1 MTRRFDA
8 RPTPRKYAA
17 VSYNRTMATKSV
29 FTCSNCGH
37 QEPKW
42 LGRCPECGE
51 WSTLVEEAREDKKV
65 VGFAARA
72 ANAKAPGRR
81 AAGATLALNEVR
93 AEREGG
99 RVSTGV
105 GELDRVLGGG
115 IVPGSLVLVGGEPG
129 VGKSTLLLQVM
140 GHLGE
145 GCLMVSGEESPRQ
158 VALSARRLGVGDA
171 GFRVLS
177 ETDVDVIEATI
188 LEERPKVVVV
198 DSIQTLYSPELTGA
212 PGGVG
217 QVRETAARLMRLA
230 KAEGITVILVG
241 HVTKEGSIAGPR
253 VLEHMVDTVLQF
265 EGDRYQA
272 FRILRALKN
281 RFGSTNEVG
290 VFEMTGG
297 GMIEVEDPS
306 AFFLSTREGGV
317 PPGVVTVCLLEGT
330 RPMLVEIESLVAPS
344 PLAVPRRVANGFDTG
359 RVNMLCAVLSRRA
372 GLVLGDQDVY
382 VNVTGGV
389 RVEEPAADLGVALAI
404 ASALR
409 DRPVEAGVACFGE
422 VGLTG
427 DVRFVSGGPRRVAE
441 LRKLGFGR
449 IIGPEG
455 ASEGSRAGARNGAPN
470 GRTKRK
476 EAAVLEVRTLEEAV
490 GAALS

>member
-1 MTRRFDA
+1 
-8 RPTPRKYAA
+8 
-17 VSYNRTMATKSV
+17 MATKTLYV
-29 FTCSNCGH
+29 CTNCGH
-37 QEPKW
+37 EEPKW
-42 LGRCPECGE
+42 LGRCPDCGE
-51 WSTLVEEAREDKKV
+51 WSTLVEETRENKKA
-65 VGFAARA
+65 VGFAERA
-72 ANAKAPGRR
+72 TRQKRGVAGR
-81 AAGATLALNEVR
+81 TLSLSEVR
-93 AEREGG
+93 AVESGNRTD
-99 RVSTGV
+99 TGV
-105 GELDRVLGGG
+105 GELNRVLGGG
-115 IVPGSLVLVGGEPG
+115 IVPGSMVLVGGEPG

-158 VALSARRLGVGDA
+158 VALNARRLGIEKA

-177 ETDVDVIEATI
+177 ETDVDIIEATI
-188 LEERPKVVVV
+188 LEERPRIVVV
-198 DSIQTLYSPELTGA
+198 DSIQTLYSPELSGA

-217 QVRETAARLMRLA
+217 QVRECAARLMRLA
-230 KAEGITVILVG
+230 KSEGISVFLVG

-265 EGDRYQA
+265 EGDRFQA

-290 VFEMTGG
+290 VFEMTGQ
-297 GMIEVEDPS
+297 GMVEVEDPS
-306 AFFLSTREGGV
+306 AFFLSKREEDV

-344 PLAVPRRVANGFDTG
+344 PLAVPRRVTNGVDAG

-372 GLVLGDQDVY
+372 GLSLGDHDVY

-409 DRPVEAGVACFGE
+409 DKPVGKGTACFGE

-427 DVRFVSGGPRRVAE
+427 DVRFVPGAPRRVDE
-441 LRKLGFGR
+441 LLKLGFGR
-449 IIGPEG
+449 IIRPEG
-455 ASEGSRAGARNGAPN
+455 RSVGPPNTDGGAERRASVVDVS
-470 GRTKRK
+470 
-476 EAAVLEVRTLEEAV
+476 TLEEAV
-490 GAALS
+490 AVALL

>member
-1 MTRRFDA
+1 MGFRSA
-8 RPTPRKYAA
+8 YIP
-17 VSYNRTMATKSV
+17 YNRRMATKTLYV
-29 FTCSNCGH
+29 CSSCGH
-37 QEPKW
+37 TEPKW
-42 LGRCPECGE
+42 LGRCPDCGE
-51 WSTLVEEAREDKKV
+51 WSTFVEEVRDEKKA
-65 VGFAARA
+65 VGFASRA
-72 ANAKAPGRR
+72 ANAREPRR
-81 AAGATLALNEVR
+81 AAGKTLVLSEVR

-99 RVSTGV
+99 RIDTGI
-105 GELDRVLGGG
+105 GELNRVLGGG
-115 IVPGSLVLVGGEPG
+115 IVPGSMVLVGGEPG

-140 GHLGE
+140 GLLGK

-158 VALSARRLGVGDA
+158 VALSAGRLGVGGT

-198 DSIQTLYSPELTGA
+198 DSIQTLYSPELSGA

-230 KAEGITVILVG
+230 KAEGIAVLLVG

-265 EGDRYQA
+265 EGHRFQS
-272 FRILRALKN
+272 FRVLRALKN

-290 VFEMTGG
+290 VFEMSGTG
-297 GMIEVEDPS
+297 MVEVEAPS
-306 AFFLSTREGGV
+306 AFFLSRRDGGM

-344 PLAVPRRVANGFDTG
+344 PLAIPRRVANGIEVG

-372 GLVLGDQDVY
+372 GLALQDQDVY

-389 RVEEPAADLGVALAI
+389 RIEEPAADLGVALAI
-404 ASALR
+404 ASAMR
-409 DRPVEAGVACFGE
+409 DKPVGKGTACFGE

-427 DVRFVSGGPRRVAE
+427 DVRYVSGAPRRTSE
-441 LRKLGFGR
+441 MSKMGFGR
-449 IIGPEG
+449 IIRPEG
-455 ASEGSRAGARNGAPN
+455 AKDGPAGGC
-470 GRTKRK
+470 GG
-476 EAAVLEVRTLEEAV
+476 VSVVEVSTLEEAV
-490 GAALS
+490 AVALL

>member
-1 MTRRFDA
+1 
-8 RPTPRKYAA
+8 
-17 VSYNRTMATKSV
+17 VATKTLYV
-29 FTCSNCGH
+29 CSNCGH
-37 QEPKW
+37 TAPKW
-42 LGRCPECGE
+42 LGRCPDCGE
-51 WSTLVEEAREDKKV
+51 WSTFVEEVREDKKV

-72 ANAKAPGRR
+72 TKER
-81 AAGATLALNEVR
+81 AARGAAGRTLALSEVPVV
-93 AEREGG
+93 EGG
-99 RVSTGV
+99 GRMDTGV
-105 GELDRVLGGG
+105 GELNRVLGGG
-115 IVPGSLVLVGGEPG
+115 VVPGSMVLVGGEPG
-129 VGKSTLLLQVM
+129 IGKSTLLLQVM
-140 GHLGE
+140 GHVGE
-145 GCLMVSGEESPRQ
+145 GCLMISGEESPRQ
-158 VALSARRLGVGDA
+158 VALSARRLGVEGK

-188 LEERPKVVVV
+188 LDERPRVVVV
-198 DSIQTLYSPELTGA
+198 DSIQTLYSPELSGA

-217 QVRETAARLMRLA
+217 QVRECAARLMRLA
-230 KAEGITVILVG
+230 KSEGIAVVLVG
-241 HVTKEGSIAGPR
+241 HVTKDGSIAGPR

-265 EGDRYQA
+265 EGDRFQN
-272 FRILRALKN
+272 FRVLRALKN

-290 VFEMTGG
+290 VFEMTGR
-297 GMIEVEDPS
+297 GMVEVEDPS
-306 AFFLSTREGGV
+306 AFFVSRREGGT

-330 RPMLVEIESLVAPS
+330 RPMLVEIESLVVTS

-409 DRPVEAGVACFGE
+409 DVSVEAGTACFGE

-441 LRKLGFGR
+441 LMKLGYNR
-449 IIGPEG
+449 IMMPEG
-455 ASEGSRAGARNGAPN
+455 APEGPGKRDNGARNGRAE
-470 GRTKRK
+470 R
-476 EAAVLEVRTLEEAV
+476 EVSLVEVKTLDEAV
-490 GAALS
+490 AAALL

>member
-1 MTRRFDA
+1 MA
-8 RPTPRKYAA
+8 
-17 VSYNRTMATKSV
+17 NRTLY
-29 FTCSNCGH
+29 TCSSCGH
-37 QEPKW
+37 EEPKW
-42 LGRCPECGE
+42 LGRCPGCGE
-51 WSTLVEEAREDKKV
+51 WSTFVEEMRDEKKA
-65 VGFAARA
+65 VGFAART
-72 ANAKAPGRR
+72 
-81 AAGATLALNEVR
+81 AGARGQAPRKARGTTLSLAEVR
-93 AEREGG
+93 GESERRMG
-99 RVSTGV
+99 TGV

-158 VALSARRLGVGDA
+158 VAMSARRLGVEES

-188 LEERPKVVVV
+188 LEERPRVVVV
-198 DSIQTLYSPELTGA
+198 DSIQTLYSPELQGA
-212 PGGVG
+212 PGSVG
-217 QVRETAARLMRLA
+217 QVRESAARLMRLA
-230 KAEGITVILVG
+230 KAEGIAVVLVG

-265 EGDRYQA
+265 EGDRYQS
-272 FRILRALKN
+272 FRVLRGLKN

-290 VFEMTGG
+290 VFEMTGR
-297 GMIEVEDPS
+297 GMVEVEDPS
-306 AFFLSTREGGV
+306 AFFLSRREGGT

-330 RPMLVEIESLVAPS
+330 RPMLVEIESLVSPS
-344 PLAVPRRVANGFDTG
+344 PLAVPRRVANGVDAG

-372 GLVLGDQDVY
+372 GLSLGGQDVY

-389 RVEEPAADLGVALAI
+389 RVEERAADLGVALAI

-409 DRPVEAGVACFGE
+409 DRPVGPGTACFGE

-427 DVRFVSGGPRRVAE
+427 DLRYVSGAPRRMSE
-441 LRKLGFGR
+441 LLKMGFER
-449 IIGPEG
+449 IIKPEG
-455 ASEGSRAGARNGAPN
+455 APDGPRGGGNGGRSE
-470 GRTKRK
+470 RK
-476 EAAVLEVRTLEEAV
+476 VSVFEAKTLEEAV
-490 GAALS
+490 AVGLL

>member
-1 MTRRFDA
+1 
-8 RPTPRKYAA
+8 
-17 VSYNRTMATKSV
+17 MASKALYV
-29 FTCSNCGH
+29 CSNCGH
-37 QEPKW
+37 EEPKW
-42 LGRCPECGE
+42 LGRCPDCGE
-51 WSTLVEEAREDKKV
+51 WSTFVEEARESKKA
-65 VGFAARA
+65 VGFAERA
-72 ANAKAPGRR
+72 TRQKKGVAGR
-81 AAGATLALNEVR
+81 TLTLDEVQAVESGNR
-93 AEREGG
+93 TD
-99 RVSTGV
+99 TGV
-105 GELDRVLGGG
+105 GELNRVLGGG
-115 IVPGSLVLVGGEPG
+115 IVPGSMVLVGGEPG

-158 VALSARRLGVGDA
+158 VALSARRLGIEKA

-188 LEERPKVVVV
+188 LEERPRIVVI
-198 DSIQTLYSPELTGA
+198 DSIQTLYSAELSGA

-217 QVRETAARLMRLA
+217 QVRECTARLMRLA
-230 KAEGITVILVG
+230 KSEGISVFLVG

-265 EGDRYQA
+265 EGDRFQA

-290 VFEMTGG
+290 VFEMTGQ
-297 GMIEVEDPS
+297 GMVEVEDPS
-306 AFFLSTREGGV
+306 AFFLSKREEDV

-330 RPMLVEIESLVAPS
+330 RPMLVEIESLVVPS
-344 PLAVPRRVANGFDTG
+344 PLAVPRRVTNGVDTG

-372 GLVLGDQDVY
+372 GLSLGDHDVY

-409 DRPVEAGVACFGE
+409 DKPVGKGSACFGE

-427 DVRFVSGGPRRVAE
+427 DVRFVPGAPRRVDE
-441 LRKLGFGR
+441 LLKLGFGR
-449 IIGPEG
+449 IIRPEG
-455 ASEGSRAGARNGAPN
+455 MSGGPQNDHTDGRAERKAS
-470 GRTKRK
+470 
-476 EAAVLEVRTLEEAV
+476 VVEVSTLEEAV
-490 GAALS
+490 AVALL

>member
-1 MTRRFDA
+1 MISRL
-8 RPTPRKYAA
+8 
-17 VSYNRTMATKSV
+17 VSYNKRMAKTLYV
-29 FTCSNCGH
+29 CSNCGH
-37 QEPKW
+37 TEPKW
-42 LGRCPECGE
+42 LGRCPDCGE
-51 WSTLVEEAREDKKV
+51 WSTFVEEVQEEKKA
-65 VGFAARA
+65 VGFAARV
-72 ANAKAPGRR
+72 ANAKGLER
-81 AAGATLALNEVR
+81 AAGAPLDLREVST
-93 AEREGG
+93 EREGG
-99 RVSTGV
+99 RIDTGAD
-105 GELDRVLGGG
+105 ELNRVLGGG
-115 IVPGSLVLVGGEPG
+115 IVPGSMVLVGGEPG

-188 LEERPKVVVV
+188 LAEKPQMVVV
-198 DSIQTLYSPELTGA
+198 DSIQTLYSPELPGA

-230 KAEGITVILVG
+230 KAESIPVILVG

-265 EGDRYQA
+265 EGDRHQS
-272 FRILRALKN
+272 FRVLRALKN

-290 VFEMTGG
+290 VFEMTGA

-306 AFFLSTREGGV
+306 AFFLSRREGGT
-317 PPGVVTVCLLEGT
+317 PPGVMTVCLLEGT

-344 PLAVPRRVANGFDTG
+344 PLAIPRRVANGIEVG

-409 DRPVEAGVACFGE
+409 DCPTEAGAACFGE

-427 DVRFVSGGPRRVAE
+427 DVRFVAGAPRRISE
-441 LRKLGFGR
+441 LLKLGFKR
-449 IIGPEG
+449 IIAPEG
-455 ASEGSRAGARNGAPN
+455 ASGSPPGGRGGVGDDALN
-470 GRTKRK
+470 GRVKR
-476 EAAVLEVRTLEEAV
+476 EVAVVEVKTLGEAV
-490 GAALS
+490 GEVLSP

>member
-1 MTRRFDA
+1 
-8 RPTPRKYAA
+8 
-17 VSYNRTMATKSV
+17 MATKTLYV
-29 FTCSNCGH
+29 CTNCGH
-37 QEPKW
+37 EEPKW
-42 LGRCPECGE
+42 LGRCPDCGE
-51 WSTLVEEAREDKKV
+51 WSTLVEEARESKKA
-65 VGFAARA
+65 VGFAERATRQKKGAAGRTFSLSDVRA
-72 ANAKAPGRR
+72 AESENRMD
-81 AAGATLALNEVR
+81 
-93 AEREGG
+93 
-99 RVSTGV
+99 SGV
-105 GELDRVLGGG
+105 GELNRVLGGG
-115 IVPGSLVLVGGEPG
+115 IVPGSMVLVGGEPG

-158 VALSARRLGVGDA
+158 VALSARRLGIENA

-188 LEERPKVVVV
+188 LEERPRVVVV
-198 DSIQTLYSPELTGA
+198 DSIQTLYSPELSGA

-217 QVRETAARLMRLA
+217 QVRECAARLMRLA
-230 KAEGITVILVG
+230 KSEGIPVFLVG

-265 EGDRYQA
+265 EGDRFQA
-272 FRILRALKN
+272 FRVLRALKN

-290 VFEMTGG
+290 VFEMTGR
-297 GMIEVEDPS
+297 GMVEVEDPS
-306 AFFLSTREGGV
+306 AFFLSKREEDV

-344 PLAVPRRVANGFDTG
+344 PLAVPRRVTNGVDAG

-372 GLVLGDQDVY
+372 GLALGDHDVY

-409 DRPVEAGVACFGE
+409 DKPVGKGAACFGE

-427 DVRFVSGGPRRVAE
+427 DVRFVPGAPRRVDE
-441 LRKLGFGR
+441 LIKLGFGR
-449 IIGPEG
+449 IIRPEVASGGPQNDHTDG
-455 ASEGSRAGARNGAPN
+455 RAG
-470 GRTKRK
+470 RK
-476 EAAVLEVRTLEEAV
+476 ASVVEVSTLEEAV
-490 GAALS
+490 AVALL

>member
-1 MTRRFDA
+1 M
-8 RPTPRKYAA
+8 Y
-17 VSYNRTMATKSV
+17 V
-29 FTCSNCGH
+29 CSNCGH
-37 QEPKW
+37 EEPKW
-42 LGRCPECGE
+42 LGRCPDCGE
-51 WSTLVEEAREDKKV
+51 WSTFIEEARDEKKA

-72 ANAKAPGRR
+72 ANAKGSSRR
-81 AAGATLALNEVR
+81 AAGTTVALREVG
-93 AEREGG
+93 AEQREGG
-99 RVSTGV
+99 RISTGV

-140 GHLGE
+140 GRLGE
-145 GCLMVSGEESPRQ
+145 RCLMVSGEESPRQ

-188 LEERPKVVVV
+188 LDERPEVVVV
-198 DSIQTLYSPELTGA
+198 DSIQTLYSPELSGA

-230 KAEGITVILVG
+230 KAEGITVVLVG

-290 VFEMTGG
+290 VFEMTGA
-297 GMIEVEDPS
+297 GMVEVEDPS
-306 AFFLSTREGGV
+306 AFFLSRREGGT

-359 RVNMLCAVLSRRA
+359 RVNMLCAVLGRRA

-409 DRPVEAGVACFGE
+409 DRPVEAGWACFGE

-427 DVRFVSGGPRRVAE
+427 DVRFVSGAPRRVAE
-441 LRKLGFGR
+441 LLKLGYNR
-449 IIGPEG
+449 IMTPEG
-455 ASEGSRAGARNGAPN
+455 ATEGPKGGGAGRNGASGK
-470 GRTKRK
+470 GRAER
-476 EAAVLEVRTLEEAV
+476 EVSLVEVRTLEEAV
-490 GAALS
+490 GVALP

>member
-1 MTRRFDA
+1 
-8 RPTPRKYAA
+8 
-17 VSYNRTMATKSV
+17 MATKTLYV
-29 FTCSNCGH
+29 CSNCGH
-37 QEPKW
+37 TEPKW
-42 LGRCPECGE
+42 LGRCPDCGE
-51 WSTLVEEAREDKKV
+51 WSTFVEEMREEKKA
-65 VGFAARA
+65 VGFAGRA
-72 ANAKAPGRR
+72 ANAKGAGK
-81 AAGATLALNEVR
+81 AAGTTLALREVR

-99 RVSTGV
+99 RIDTGV
-105 GELDRVLGGG
+105 GELNRILGGG
-115 IVPGSLVLVGGEPG
+115 IVPGSMVLVGGEPG

-140 GHLGE
+140 GRLGE

-158 VALSARRLGVGDA
+158 VVLSARRLGVGDA
-171 GFRVLS
+171 GFRVFP
-177 ETDVDVIEATI
+177 ETDVDIIEATI
-188 LEERPKVVVV
+188 LAERPRVVVV
-198 DSIQTLYSPELTGA
+198 DSIQTLYSPELSGA

-230 KAEGITVILVG
+230 KAEGIAVVLVG

-265 EGDRYQA
+265 EGDRYQS

-290 VFEMTGG
+290 VFEMTGA
-297 GMIEVEDPS
+297 GMVEVEDPS
-306 AFFLSTREGGV
+306 AFFLSRREGGT

-344 PLAVPRRVANGFDTG
+344 PLAVPRRVANGIEVG
-359 RVNMLCAVLSRRA
+359 RVNMLCAVLGRRA

-409 DRPVEAGVACFGE
+409 DRPVEAGAACFGE

-427 DVRFVSGGPRRVAE
+427 DVRFVTGAPRRVSE
-441 LRKLGFGR
+441 LLKLGFKR
-449 IIGPEG
+449 IIIPEG
-455 ASEGSRAGARNGAPN
+455 APEGPWEGARNDGSN
-470 GRTKRK
+470 GRAKR
-476 EAAVLEVRTLEEAV
+476 EVAVTEVKTLEEAV
-490 GAALS
+490 GAALAS

>member
-1 MTRRFDA
+1 
-8 RPTPRKYAA
+8 
-17 VSYNRTMATKSV
+17 MATKTKFV
-29 FTCSNCGH
+29 CSNCGH
-37 QEPKW
+37 AEPKW
-42 LGRCPECGE
+42 LGRCPDCGE
-51 WSTLVEEAREDKKV
+51 WSTFVEEVREDKKA

-72 ANAKAPGRR
+72 ENAKAPKK
-81 AAGATLALNEVR
+81 AAGATMALREVS
-93 AEREGG
+93 AEREGDRIG
-99 RVSTGV
+99 TGA
-105 GELDRVLGGG
+105 GELNRVLGGG
-115 IVPGSLVLVGGEPG
+115 IVPGSMVLVGGEPG

-140 GHLGE
+140 GHIGE

-158 VALSARRLGVGDA
+158 VALSARRLGVEGK

-188 LEERPKVVVV
+188 LDERPQVVVV
-198 DSIQTLYSPELTGA
+198 DSIQTLYSPELSGA

-217 QVRETAARLMRLA
+217 QVRECAARLMRVA
-230 KAEGITVILVG
+230 KSEGIAVLLVG

-265 EGDRYQA
+265 EGDRFQS

-290 VFEMTGG
+290 VFEMSGTG
-297 GMIEVEDPS
+297 MVEVADPS
-306 AFFLSTREGGV
+306 AFFLSKREEEI

-330 RPMLVEIESLVAPS
+330 RPMLVEIESLVVPS
-344 PLAVPRRVANGFDTG
+344 PLAVPRRVANGVDTG

-409 DRPVEAGVACFGE
+409 DVSVEAGTACFGE

-441 LRKLGFGR
+441 LMKLGYNR
-449 IIGPEG
+449 IMMPEG
-455 ASEGSRAGARNGAPN
+455 APEGPGKRDNGARNDRAE
-470 GRTKRK
+470 R
-476 EAAVLEVRTLEEAV
+476 EVSLVEVKTLDEAV
-490 GAALS
+490 AAALL